1 MKAYG
6 RKAVCV
12 HIFLTMT
19 AESDEWLAPHPDWFI
34 PEERILGYKL
44 NSGLGSQVRIIIM
57 VSRILTQ
64 VDNTVLYTQV
74 KFTL

>member
-6 RKAVCV
+6 REKVCV

-19 AESDEWLAPHPDWFI
+19 ADNDEWLAPHRDWFI

-44 NSGLGSQVRIIIM
+44 NSGLGSQVKIIII
-57 VSRILTQ
+57 SWILIQ
-64 VDNTVLYTQV
+64 IDNTVLYTQV